1 MNFYDMRFS
10 MVALGVGIGLGVSLS
25 HHHGLIGFFI
35 GFVVGGAYAP
45 ERTRYSSFYY

>member
-1 MNFYDMRFS
+1 

-35 GFVVGGAYAP
+35 GFFGGGLMLLIALAIL
-45 ERTRYSSFYY
+45 RFFISIVRKILSK